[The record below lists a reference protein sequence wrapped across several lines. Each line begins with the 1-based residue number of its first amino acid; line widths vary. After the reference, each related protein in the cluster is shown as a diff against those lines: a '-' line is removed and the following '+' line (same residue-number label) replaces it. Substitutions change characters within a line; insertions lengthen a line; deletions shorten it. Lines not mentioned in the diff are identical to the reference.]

1 MHTVQV
7 VSFGSS
13 FVTPSAYNSFV
24 ISHLPSSSTTHPDY
38 ITASVPTVTLGA
50 ATAAAATQLNGT
62 YNNSP
67 VSIEYY
73 VNATGAAL
81 LVYTFEIQNVALGTW
96 YRAFVDAHSARFVS
110 ALSYVAHAT
119 VGSALRLVRISGYLL
134 MFYIVHCRSGVGAG
148 PRLRLRDHC
157 GSGRLCCIAARLAK

>member
-1 MHTVQV
+1 M
-7 VSFGSS
+7 F
-13 FVTPSAYNSFV
+13 
-24 ISHLPSSSTTHPDY
+24 LDY
-38 ITASVPTVTLGA
+38 ITANIPTVTVGA

-96 YRAFVDAHSARFVS
+96 YRAFVDAHSAR
-110 ALSYVAHAT
+110 LC
-119 VGSALRLVRISGYLL
+119 LR
-134 MFYIVHCRSGVGAG
+134 AE
-148 PRLRLRDHC
+148 LRGTCDC
-157 GSGRLCCIAARLAK
+157 GSSSSSRTHFGVFANVRFSTLAVPVSEQDPASGFATIVDPGRLCRVAARLAK